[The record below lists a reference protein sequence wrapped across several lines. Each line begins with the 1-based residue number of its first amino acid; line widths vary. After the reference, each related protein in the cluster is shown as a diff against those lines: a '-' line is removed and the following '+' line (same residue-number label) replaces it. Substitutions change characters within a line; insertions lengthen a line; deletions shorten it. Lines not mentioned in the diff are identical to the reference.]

1 MTVTSQTSPS
11 RPTRP
16 TLAQLAE
23 LTGGRLVD
31 VAGTAAGVASAEQ
44 GQQTVA
50 TAAID
55 ARDVPADGLFM
66 AVPGTRAHGARF
78 AGQSAGHS
86 VLTDEEGLGVLV
98 DGSWQGTALVVDDC
112 RQWLGPVA
120 AEIHGHPSRDMTVI
134 GVTGTSGKTTT
145 TYMMERALLG
155 HRHVG
160 LIGTTGTRID
170 GRKIPTSL
178 TTPEAPTLQALFA
191 RMRDEGVTH
200 VVMEVS
206 SHALVLGRVRGVDFD
221 VAGFTNLSQDHLDF
235 HPTMEDY
242 FDAKSLLFTEPQD
255 PAGKLPVPVVC
266 VDDEW
271 GRRLAGRTGDATVT
285 VSTDG
290 EAATWQV
297 SDVAVRPDGTQ
308 HVTVDRADGQ
318 VEYDLSIPGAFNV
331 ANATLALATLVAAG
345 EDASIADELAEVSVP
360 GRMEKISGSSPQTEV
375 DFLALVDYAHKPG
388 AVTAVLDT
396 LNGQLDRAAAG
407 GNGATRGRLGVVLGA
422 GGNRDHEK
430 RPKMGA
436 AAAAVADLVI
446 VTDDNPRD
454 EDPATIRAAV
464 LAGAGDAAAQR
475 TDGVSPEIREIGDR
489 AEAIR
494 DAVGWAR
501 SGDVVVVAG
510 KGHESGQIIGDTV
523 VDFDDR
529 VELADALAA
538 LDVHSD
544 TKDSE
549 A

>member
-1 MTVTSQTSPS
+1 M
-11 RPTRP
+11 
-16 TLAQLAE
+16 
-23 LTGGRLVD
+23 D
-31 VAGTAAGVASAEQ
+31 GTPATTDQ
-44 GQQTVA
+44 GLLTVA

-66 AVPGTRAHGARF
+66 AVPGTRDHGARF
-78 AGQSAGHS
+78 ATQSAGRS
-86 VLTDEEGLGVLV
+86 VLTDEEGLGVLAA
-98 DGSWQGTALVVDDC
+98 GPWKGTVLVVDDC
-112 RQWLGPVA
+112 RRWLGPVA

-170 GRKIPTSL
+170 GRRIPTSL

-206 SHALVLGRVRGVDFD
+206 SHALVLGRVRGVDVD

-242 FDAKSLLFTEPQD
+242 FNAKSLLFTEAQD
-255 PAGKLPVPVVC
+255 PAGDLPVPVVC
-266 VDDEW
+266 VDDDW
-271 GRRLAGRTGDATVT
+271 GRRLATRTGGATVT
-285 VSTDG
+285 VATAG
-290 EAATWQV
+290 EQATWQV
-297 SDVAVRPDGTQ
+297 TDVAVRSDGTQ
-308 HVTVDRADGQ
+308 HVTVATPSGP
-318 VEYDLSIPGAFNV
+318 VEFDLSVPGAFNV
-331 ANATLALATLVAAG
+331 ANATIALATLVAAG
-345 EDASIADELAEVSVP
+345 EDVAIAGRFGGVRVP
-360 GRMEKISGSSPQTEV
+360 GRMERISGTSPETTV

-396 LNGQLDRAAAG
+396 LNGQLDRAAS
-407 GNGATRGRLGVVLGA
+407 ATSGRPRGRLGIVLGA

-436 AAAAVADLVI
+436 AAAAAADLVI

-464 LAGAGDAAAQR
+464 LAGAHDAAARRSDGR
-475 TDGVSPEIREIGDR
+475 TPTIHEIGDR

-494 DAVGWAR
+494 AAVAWAGP
-501 SGDVVVVAG
+501 GDVVVVAG

-523 VDFDDR
+523 IDFDDR
-529 VELADALAA
+529 VELGAA
-538 LDVHSD
+538 L
-544 TKDSE
+544 TELKESE